1 MKKLDIK
8 RALREHHMTQVELCK
23 RTGLLT
29 QNMSPIINGNPTISK
44 LTQIAEGIGCDIT
57 DLFYPDPADEA
68 AEKVR
73 VEQKEVEESVTK
85 FKKERVRANGPLG
98 RTLGEYL
105 GAIDLDKIT
114 EDYYAQIGAIKEKIY
129 EAFPSFK
136 KEDIDNIIEKF
147 KKLDVEIGGTLALK
161 HTATHRT
168 TLGAPN
174 WSGLADKNHQFAY
187 GSSPL
192 AFPAV
197 EWSGEGKNIEKLM
210 KDLEAEKENGQ
221 ENAQP
226 EGTQQGNIQPESAKT
241 TIQTSTFCPHCGKKV
256 RVGVVLLPEE

>member
-8 RALREHHMTQVELCK
+8 RALSEHNMTQVELYQK
-23 RTGLLT
+23 IG
-29 QNMSPIINGNPTISK
+29 MSPQAICMIIKNNNPTVAK
-44 LTQIAEGIGCDIT
+44 LMQIAEGIGCDIT

-68 AEKVR
+68 AEKA
-73 VEQKEVEESVTK
+73 E
-85 FKKERVRANGPLG
+85 KERKAREMVESIQQRLTDDIRKRKWAGNY
-98 RTLGEYL
+98 GEQ
-105 GAIDLDKIT
+105 A
-114 EDYYAQIGAIKEKIY
+114 
-129 EAFPSFK
+129 
-136 KEDIDNIIEKF
+136 
-147 KKLDVEIGGTLALK
+147 
-161 HTATHRT
+161 ATHRT
-168 TLGAPN
+168 TIGAPN
-174 WSGLADKNHQFAY
+174 WSGLTDKNHQFAY

-210 KDLEAEKENGQ
+210 KDLEAEKENEQ